1 MAKTIARP
9 RDPELYEKD
18 FSLWLERQ
26 AELLRA
32 RQFGDLDLDN
42 LIEEI
47 ESLGRK
53 EKQEVESRAELVL
66 VHLLKLAFS
75 PASEPRRGWLR
86 TIMIQ
91 RRALGRMQTAT
102 LRAHLQ
108 QQLADVHGQAR
119 RMAAVEMETDAIE
132 PDILPEECPFTLDEI
147 LEQDWLPNN
156 VHGIKDAMS

>member
-1 MAKTIARP
+1 MAKTIARS
-9 RDPELYEKD
+9 RDPGLYERD

-26 AELLRA
+26 AQLLRA
-32 RQFGDLDLDN
+32 GRFSDLDLDN

-53 EKQEVESRAELVL
+53 EKHEVESRAELVL
-66 VHLLKLAFS
+66 IHLLKLAFS

-91 RRALGRMQTAT
+91 RRALARMLTT
-102 LRAHLQ
+102 SLRAHLQ
-108 QQLADVHGQAR
+108 EQLADVHGQAR

-132 PDILPEECPFTLDEI
+132 PDLLPEECPFTLDEI
-147 LEQDWLPNN
+147 LEQDWLPDN
-156 VHGIKDAMS
+156 VHGIKDPA

>member
-1 MAKTIARP
+1 MAKTIARS
-9 RDPELYEKD
+9 RDPGLYDRD

-26 AELLRA
+26 VELLRSG
-32 RQFGDLDLDN
+32 RFSDLDLDN

-86 TIMIQ
+86 TVMIQ
-91 RRALGRMQTAT
+91 RRALARMLSAT

-108 QQLADVHGQAR
+108 EQLADVHGQAR
-119 RMAAVEMETDAIE
+119 RMAAVEMETDAVE
-132 PDILPEECPFTLDEI
+132 PDILPQECPFTLDEI
-147 LEQDWLPNN
+147 LEQDWLPQN
-156 VHGIKDAMS
+156 VHDLDRDHA